1 VRISTSIVSVM
12 VAGGS
17 MSFALQHAA
26 NQQSDLAPIELS
38 LADSGISA
46 APGAEPAQS
55 QGTPTEPAPDNGA
68 TPNDSAPAQGSTQ
81 DAPAQGTNTPA
92 PSDSNPPA
100 DPTPAAAAQPTAE
113 PAPQPVSKTVVS
125 DVISYKYGKIQ
136 ISLTATSQ
144 DITSIELLLG
154 DASYGRD
161 VAYAALIDA
170 TVQLDGTGYGNVS
183 GATFTTEAFKKAVSN
198 ALSKL

>member
-1 VRISTSIVSVM
+1 MRISTSIVSVM

-38 LADSGISA
+38 LADSGISS
-46 APGAEPAQS
+46 APSPEPSQS
-55 QGTPTEPAPDNGA
+55 QNATNEPAPDNGA

-81 DAPAQGTNTPA
+81 DASAQGTNTPA
-92 PSDSNPPA
+92 PSESNPPA
-100 DPTPAAAAQPTAE
+100 EVAPTSAAEPAAE
-113 PAPQPVSKTVVS
+113 PAPEPVSKTVVS
-125 DVISYKYGKIQ
+125 DVISYKYGEIQ
-136 ISLTATSQ
+136 ISLTAASQ

-198 ALSKL
+198 ALAKL

>member
-1 VRISTSIVSVM
+1 MRISTSIVSVM

-26 NQQSDLAPIELS
+26 NQQSDWVPIELS
-38 LADSGISA
+38 LAESAVTSKPGSEPSPSKSATTKPAPDSGAPQNSSVPTQVSTQDTS
-46 APGAEPAQS
+46 APGA
-55 QGTPTEPAPDNGA
+55 NRA
-68 TPNDSAPAQGSTQ
+68 TQ
-81 DAPAQGTNTPA
+81 
-92 PSDSNPPA
+92 SDSNPPA

-144 DITSIELLLG
+144 DITGIELLLG